1 VRTIDKLTL
10 DTGEVHLH
18 PTAFL
23 YTKASDGTDQAQTT
37 RSGIVVDMDMCGLA
51 YTRMPRVVKIPY
63 LGGGQKAI
71 VDAIFLNMMDNVRA

>member
-51 YTRMPRVVKIPY
+51 YTPDAAGGEDSVS
-63 LGGGQKAI
+63 GGGQKAI
-71 VDAIFLNMMDNVRA
+71 VDAIF